1 MYLYHIRNKQKQKKR
16 KTYLFDGI
24 PIKNIIIGEALAMEE
39 ISDELS

>member
-1 MYLYHIRNKQKQKKR
+1 MYLYHIRNKQKR